1 MDDTPARAVVHG
13 VARARHAAHRAL
25 LAGLV
30 VVAAA
35 FCAGVAACG
44 RAEAPAGG
52 VDPVAGTGDAASQ
65 VAEPE
70 SANPPVSA
78 PPSGDPAAV
87 AAPEGVVPA
96 PESPAAQPPTPPVE
110 LSSPAHQRYQ
120 QLRLETLRAMIDAA
134 RLALPIGPFQQ
145 RIDAA
150 AGIALEDVS
159 EAGDLME
166 QIVADLREAIA
177 AAGR

>member
-1 MDDTPARAVVHG
+1 M
-13 VARARHAAHRAL
+13 

-44 RAEAPAGG
+44 GAEAPAGG
-52 VDPVAGTGDAASQ
+52 ADPVAGTGDAASQ

-70 SANPPVSA
+70 TANPSAGAPRDGGPPGVAVPDGLVPV
-78 PPSGDPAAV
+78 
-87 AAPEGVVPA
+87 
-96 PESPAAQPPTPPVE
+96 PESPAPRPPLAPPLQ
-110 LSSPAHQRYQ
+110 LSSPEHQRYQ
-120 QLRLETLRAMIDAA
+120 QLRLETLRSMIQAA
-134 RLALPIGPFQQ
+134 QLALPIGPFQQ

-150 AGIALEDVS
+150 ARIALEDVS

-177 AAGR
+177 AAAR

>member
-35 FCAGVAACG
+35 SCAGVAACG

-52 VDPVAGTGDAASQ
+52 VDPVAGTGDAALQ

-70 SANPPVSA
+70 SAGV
-78 PPSGDPAAV
+78 PPSADLSGV
-87 AAPEGVVPA
+87 AAPDDAVPA
-96 PESPAAQPPTPPVE
+96 SESPAPQPATPPVE

-150 AGIALEDVS
+150 GRIALEDVS